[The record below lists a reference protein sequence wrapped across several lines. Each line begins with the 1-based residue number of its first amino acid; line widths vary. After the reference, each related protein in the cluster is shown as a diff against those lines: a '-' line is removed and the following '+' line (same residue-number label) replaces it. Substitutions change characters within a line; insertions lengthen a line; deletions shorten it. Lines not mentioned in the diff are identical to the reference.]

1 MLGYLKRLVTTGAA
15 YQAADVVSRV
25 FALVTLPLYLHHLT
39 PGDYGV
45 AETIVTFAVLLS
57 IPLRLGLS
65 DALVRFWYLDE
76 DRARQVRLG
85 RNVTATVAL
94 VSTAALLL
102 GLAFAGPLSEALLG
116 FRDSVVMSFGLLGLW
131 AFSNLEVAKSLLRV
145 EERWRAFLAATIG
158 NVVLSVI
165 LTVTLVVIRDEGARG
180 LVAGNFVG
188 SAVTVVVLWV
198 VLARYFAFWPPGG
211 LRPLL
216 AWGLPTVPA
225 DAAVFALNV
234 VDRLSLLRTHSPP
247 PAGLYALSIKVSSV
261 VIVAVRGFQYA
272 WPPLAYS
279 VTDDDEAKKLYGV
292 VTTWY
297 LAVTG
302 FVVAGV
308 TLLGRWVL
316 RLFFEERYF
325 ETYKALP
332 WVALGWAL
340 SGLFLVFVVVAGRL
354 GITSRNVPA
363 AVAGLAV
370 NVVLLVVLVDPLG
383 IAGAGLALCGAYVV
397 MLFVL
402 WGLTR
407 RRFSIAFERGR
418 LARLVAIL
426 GGGTVLGERLL
437 PTAGVVGFVTRAAL
451 AAALPVALILSGFF
465 TRKERARAR
474 SVLSTR
480 LRRSG
485 ESRRSTETHRTGEV

>member
-76 DRARQVRLG
+76 DRTRQTRLA
-85 RNVTATVAL
+85 RNVVATVGL
-94 VSTAALLL
+94 VSTAALAI
-102 GLAFAGPLSEALLG
+102 GLVFAGPLSEALLG
-116 FRDSVVMSFGLLGLW
+116 FHDSTVMGFGLLGLW
-131 AFSNLEVAKSLLRV
+131 AFSNLEVSKSLLRV
-145 EERWRAFLAATIG
+145 EERWRAFLAATVG

-165 LTVTLVVIRDEGARG
+165 LTVSLVVIRDEGATG

-188 SAVTVVVLWV
+188 SAVTVVVLWFF
-198 VLARYFAFWPPGG
+198 LARYFAFWPPGG

-234 VDRLSLLRTHSPP
+234 VDRLYLLRTDSPRS
-247 PAGLYALSIKVSSV
+247 AGLYALSIKVSSV

-279 VTDDDEAKKLYGV
+279 VTDDEEAKKLYGV

-316 RLFFEERYF
+316 RLFFQEKFFDAYQ
-325 ETYKALP
+325 ALP

-340 SGLFLVFVVVAGRL
+340 SGLFLVFVVVSGRL

-363 AVAGLAV
+363 AVGGLAA
-370 NVVLLVVLVDPLG
+370 NILLLVLLVDPLG

-397 MLFVL
+397 MLLVL
-402 WGLTR
+402 WLLTR
-407 RRFSIAFERGR
+407 RRFAIGFERGR
-418 LARLVAIL
+418 LLRLALVL
-426 GGGTVLGERLL
+426 GGGTVAGELLL
-437 PTAGVVGFVTRAAL
+437 PTSGAGGFVSRAL
-451 AAALPVALILSGFF
+451 VCAALPVALVASGFLS
-465 TRKERARAR
+465 TEERERALAILPRANP
-474 SVLSTR
+474 TA
-480 LRRSG
+480 G
-485 ESRRSTETHRTGEV
+485 G